1 MKRTLLLTL
10 SALILASPT
19 VLAQEVTT
27 KDYNKGWYVGVQAG
41 MPMAEGTFS
50 SFGADK
56 FRAGWNVGL
65 HGGYR
70 FSRVWSLELTANWG
84 QQFLAEQDCCYE
96 RGYFLG
102 SNWKRYHPT
111 LVTDAMTGAYYKD
124 LTSRVFVQRY
134 GLQLNMNV
142 LGFFKKLKDSRWRL
156 DISPAIY
163 GIGTSSDIR
172 TKVGKSPIREN
183 IDNWHFGYGGNAQ
196 VSYALTK
203 NLNLGIYGGFTHLTG
218 APIDG
223 MPRIHLTNFIIDA
236 GVKLSWNFG
245 RKSRK
250 STAAAA
256 ATAALATSNATT
268 TTVATSAT
276 QAPQSAAVPT
286 PQPATAQ
293 TQNSPATAARPTAE
307 TVQTLQPAAQP
318 QSATPATAPSLEK
331 STAPNPAKSTPAT
344 APAGQSVTDSNFPI
358 IYFSFNSI
366 WIEPS
371 ERAKVKAIAD
381 RMKADK
387 SIRIRVTGWGDEI
400 GGEAVNKR
408 VSLQRAEAVK
418 RVLGQWLIPADRIEV
433 VGGGINRSTTIRK
446 EARNATTVEIVQ

>member
-10 SALILASPT
+10 SVLLFVPPS
-19 VLAQEVTT
+19 VLAQEATT
-27 KDYNKGWYVGVQAG
+27 KDYDKGWYIGVQAG

-56 FRAGWNVGL
+56 FRAGWNAGL

-102 SNWKRYHPT
+102 SDWKRYHPT
-111 LVTDAMTGAYYKD
+111 LVTDGMVGAYYKD
-124 LTSRVFVQRY
+124 LTSCVFAQRY
-134 GLQLNMNV
+134 GLQLNMNL

-163 GIGTSSDIR
+163 GVGTSSDIR

-196 VSYALTK
+196 VLYALTK

-223 MPRIHLTNFIIDA
+223 MPRIHLTNFMIDA

-250 STAAAA
+250 STAAATVTAA
-256 ATAALATSNATT
+256 ATALVTSKATA
-268 TTVATSAT
+268 TTVAIPAT
-276 QAPQSAAVPT
+276 QAPQTPTAPT
-286 PQPATAQ
+286 PQTAVAQMQNNPAT
-293 TQNSPATAARPTAE
+293 TTRPTAE
-307 TVQTLQPAAQP
+307 TVQTLQSAAQP
-318 QSATPATAPSLEK
+318 QSAVPATV
-331 STAPNPAKSTPAT
+331 STLANSTNPTPV
-344 APAGQSVTDSNFPI
+344 PVGQTVTERNFPI

-387 SIRIRVTGWGDEI
+387 SIRIRVTGWGDEV

-408 VSLQRAEAVK
+408 VSLQRAETMK

-433 VGGGINRSTTIRK
+433 VGGGINRTTTSRK
-446 EARNATTVEIVQ
+446 EARNATTVEIIE